1 MVFNGV
7 KIRFDCTNN
16 QQYKSIGDF
25 WKFMTERYPNNTLKG
40 VGCNWNNDSFDY
52 IIGDFVALSLDIAK
66 VKERFPDADY
76 IEKALPDTG
85 WKSYTGKTQELSKLY
100 DEIYKDG
107 ALDYE
112 IEEFFPNGDCKISI
126 CRLQE

>member
-1 MVFNGV
+1 MVFYGV

-25 WKFMTERYPNNTLKG
+25 WKFMTDAYPTFTLKG
-40 VGCNWNNDSFDY
+40 VGCNWSNDSFDY
-52 IIGDFVALSLDIAK
+52 IIGDFAAPDFDMDKI
-66 VKERFPDADY
+66 KEHFTAADNVE
-76 IEKALPDTG
+76 INLPDKG
-85 WKSYTGKTQELSKLY
+85 WKTYMGKTQELSKLY

-112 IEEFFPNGDCKISI
+112 IEEFFQNDDCKISI